1 MELGSSASGPDP
13 ATLAARV
20 RDDRVHVLVAERDGV
35 VIGTATLSLL
45 MTLWKGVV
53 GHVDDVVVGAAAR
66 GEGVGRLLMEQLHQ
80 EAACLAVTH
89 LDLTSRP
96 AREAANALYQSLG
109 YEKRNTNVYRLRLRT
124 DA

>member
-1 MELGSSASGPDP
+1 M
-13 ATLAARV
+13 
-20 RDDRVHVLVAERDGV
+20 RDERVHVLVAERDGV

-53 GHVDDVVVGAAAR
+53 GHVDDVVVDAAAR
-66 GEGVGRLLMEQLHQ
+66 GEGVGRRLMEQLHQ
-80 EAACLAVTH
+80 EAARRDVTH

-109 YEKRNTNVYRLRLRT
+109 YEKRDTNVYRLRL